1 MQQLSRWSKC
11 CKAQK
16 REQEKREQTNNR
28 AIYKHAS
35 GCQLLRAAQRHSG
48 DAVSGRSSWQLSWA
62 VSSLLL
68 PPLLQDALVPRRN
81 QPVPLI
87 LVGGLGLAVEGMLHS
102 ALHVAAARQRGETT
116 RGELAMR
123 QEPLLAFTSLRLH
136 NQQVTA
142 PAARPWRPQTR

>member
-28 AIYKHAS
+28 AIYKHAR
-35 GCQLLRAAQRHSG
+35 GCQLLRAAQR
-48 DAVSGRSSWQLSWA
+48 DAVGGRSSWQPSWA

-81 QPVPLI
+81 QPVPLV

-102 ALHVAAARQRGETT
+102 ALHIAAARQRGET
-116 RGELAMR
+116 RGER
-123 QEPLLAFTSLRLH
+123 
-136 NQQVTA
+136 
-142 PAARPWRPQTR
+142 ARR